1 MADGAQALPGLREPE
16 SHDHRVSMAVITQR
30 DDTIIEHRN

>member
-30 DDTIIEHRN
+30 IDTIIEPRN